1 MKKEYSPLFIR
12 KENIIPTTTNHI
24 ESFHKQLNGIF
35 KGSRLS
41 LPLRFAYI
49 IKHIIDR
56 TIRCNYNAHENL
68 KTHFKRI
75 KNIAH
80 NAVSQNP
87 KSILNYSKEICFCDK
102 YWYYSTIYNIM
113 IPCVH
118 CILCDDFDAK
128 AYLKEMKERDID
140 FLSHDSQLNQLE
152 IFNIDTDLKFMKK
165 KVQNRDDIT
174 EIEMKSIDF
183 FIDQSKEDV
192 QTRIIKH
199 TEYQLSDII
208 KKHNLNFTVI
218 AQ

>member
-1 MKKEYSPLFIR
+1 
-12 KENIIPTTTNHI
+12 
-24 ESFHKQLNGIF
+24 
-35 KGSRLS
+35 
-41 LPLRFAYI
+41 
-49 IKHIIDR
+49 
-56 TIRCNYNAHENL
+56 
-68 KTHFKRI
+68 
-75 KNIAH
+75 
-80 NAVSQNP
+80 
-87 KSILNYSKEICFCDK
+87 
-102 YWYYSTIYNIM
+102 M

-183 FIDQSKEDV
+183 LIDQSKEDV
-192 QTRIIKH
+192 LTRIIKH